1 MYSRALKRIREPQ
14 SKTSPNKLTIE
25 YNKWL
30 ERKLEEKEQFVMIFL
45 KERFAGYKIKY
56 LEQYLELT
64 ETKEDEYNVPPEPEI
79 LPEQKPDNI
88 LLQPETILPD
98 TAPRGVVAGG
108 IAPSEK
114 PITITIPKTI

>member
-1 MYSRALKRIREPQ
+1 MAQASLYSRALKRIREPQ
-14 SKTSPNKLTIE
+14 PKTSPNKLTIE

-64 ETKEDEYNVPPEPEI
+64 ETKEDEYNVPPEPE
-79 LPEQKPDNI
+79 
-88 LLQPETILPD
+88 TIYQNKNQIIFYYNQ
-98 TAPRGVVAGG
+98 RRFYQ
-108 IAPSEK
+108 
-114 PITITIPKTI
+114 